1 MLLHVPKNVP
11 PSCQGLQS
19 SIFFL
24 LPHKVEMT
32 GCLLLF
38 TREKQASHNQN
49 SCRILRLCPKVS
61 DLPRV
66 YWVVNELAGSTCTK
80 PDKWA
85 FLIALS
91 RGIVFLVPNLRRAF
105 HDEES
110 RVNRVSSPPARDQYG
125 STHCG
130 LWLSL
135 PLGFVFAAKQT
146 NFLPSNSGHSTRAQG
161 HPASKPSRP
170 QRIMQLSPP
179 QYAPTRL

>member
-1 MLLHVPKNVP
+1 MRSRL
-11 PSCQGLQS
+11 PS
-19 SIFFL
+19 
-24 LPHKVEMT
+24 
-32 GCLLLF
+32 
-38 TREKQASHNQN
+38 SHYQN